1 MAASGFTLVQLYR
14 TATPGAVPLAANLS
28 AGELAINTSDEKL
41 FFKNAGGSVVEFSGG
56 FSYTDVKTAN
66 YTADVGE
73 GVQTSTTGG
82 AFTVTLPATPAS
94 GDQVIITDAAESW
107 GVNNLTVARNGS
119 LIEGLAS
126 DLICNISGVAITLI
140 YTGTSWQVYAQAG
153 GAGGII
159 DINTQ
164 TTGTLGVAR
173 GGTGATTLTG
183 VVRGNGTSAFTT
195 GSVALGSEVSGT
207 LPVANGGTG
216 ATTLTANNVLLGNGA
231 SAPLTV
237 APGTVGNLLQS
248 NGTTWISGPAP
259 PVPVDDALLFA
270 WFLS

>member
-14 TATPGAVPLAANLS
+14 TATPGAVPLAANLA

-56 FSYTDVKTAN
+56 FSYTTVKIAN
-66 YTADVGE
+66 YAAQVGE
-73 GVQTSTTGG
+73 GVQTDTTAGS
-82 AFTVTLPATPAS
+82 FTVTLPATPAS
-94 GDQVIITDAAESW
+94 GDQLIITDAAESW

-173 GGTGATTLTG
+173 GGTGATTLT
-183 VVRGNGTSAFTT
+183 
-195 GSVALGSEVSGT
+195 
-207 LPVANGGTG
+207 
-216 ATTLTANNVLLGNGA
+216 ANNVLLGNGT
-231 SAPLTV
+231 SALQVV
-237 APGTVGNLLQS
+237 APGT
-248 NGTTWISGPAP
+248 NGCAGDDRESADQQWYNVDERGCAIKPRPIPAEY
-259 PVPVDDALLFA
+259 PVSRLHARA
-270 WFLS
+270 ERCR

>member
-56 FSYTDVKTAN
+56 FSYTTVKTAN
-66 YTADVGE
+66 YAAQVGE
-73 GVQTSTTGG
+73 GVQTNTTAGS
-82 AFTVTLPATPAS
+82 FTVTLPATPAS
-94 GDQVIITDAAESW
+94 GDQLIITDAAESW

-119 LIEGLAS
+119 LIEGIAS

-173 GGTGATTLTG
+173 GGTGATTLTANS
-183 VVRGNGTSAFTT
+183 VLLGNGTSA
-195 GSVALGSEVSGT
+195 VS
-207 LPVANGGTG
+207 A
-216 ATTLTANNVLLGNGA
+216 
-231 SAPLTV
+231 V
-237 APGTVGNLLQS
+237 APGTLGNVLTS
-248 NGTTWISGPAP
+248 NGTVWVSQATVSGAEPFVLFVNGGNTAP
-259 PVPVDDALLFA
+259 GDPQSALGII
-270 WFLS
+270 

>member
-1 MAASGFTLVQLYR
+1 MAGAGFTLIQLFR
-14 TATPGAVPLAANLS
+14 SATPGAVPLAASLEP
-28 AGELAINTSDEKL
+28 GELAINTVDEKL
-41 FFKNAGGSVVEFSGG
+41 FFKNSGGSVVEFSGG

-66 YTADVGE
+66 YTAEVGE
-73 GVQTSTTGG
+73 GVQTNTTGG
-82 AFTVTLPATPAS
+82 SFTVTLPATPAS

-119 LIEGLAS
+119 LIEGIAS
-126 DLICNISGVAITLI
+126 DLICNISGVAITMI

-164 TTGTLGVAR
+164 TTGTLGVNR
-173 GGTGATTLTG
+173 GGTGAVTLTG
-183 VVRGNGTSAFTT
+183 VVKGTGTSALTAGT
-195 GSVALGSEVSGT
+195 VNMASEVSGT

-216 ATTLTANNVLLGNGA
+216 AATLPANNVLIGNGT
-231 SAPLTV
+231 SAVAAV
-237 APGTVGNLLQS
+237 APGILGNVLQS
-248 NGTTWISGPAP
+248 NGTTWVSAVAP
-259 PVPVDDALLFA
+259 PPPVDDALLFA